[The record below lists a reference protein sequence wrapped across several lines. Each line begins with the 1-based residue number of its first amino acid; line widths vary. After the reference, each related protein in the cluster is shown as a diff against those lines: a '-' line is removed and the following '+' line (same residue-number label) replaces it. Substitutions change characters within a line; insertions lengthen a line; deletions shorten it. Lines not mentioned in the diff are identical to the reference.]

1 MTVLVGYVES
11 PEGRAALDRGLD
23 EAQLR
28 GVPVEIVH
36 AARAGLRN
44 DPTEQIVEYKTK
56 MQQLD
61 EWLQK
66 EGIEGRAR
74 QEIRSSEPA
83 DVLLDVA
90 SELPASLIVI
100 GIRRRSP
107 VGKLVMG
114 SWAQQV
120 LLGADCPVLAIK
132 AQSS

>member
-11 PEGRAALDRGLD
+11 PEGRAALDRGLE
-23 EAQLR
+23 EARLR
-28 GVPVEIVH
+28 DLPIEIVH
-36 AARAGLRN
+36 AARAGLRT

-56 MQQLD
+56 MEQLD

-74 QEIRSSEPA
+74 QEIRPSEPA
-83 DVLLDVA
+83 DALLEVA
-90 SELPASLIVI
+90 NEIPASLIVI

-114 SWAQQV
+114 SWAQHV

-132 AQSS
+132 AHSR

>member
-11 PEGRAALDRGLD
+11 PEGRAALNRGLE
-23 EAQLR
+23 EAKLR
-28 GVPVEIVH
+28 GVPIEIVH
-36 AARAGLRN
+36 AARAGLRH
-44 DPTEQIVEYKTK
+44 DSTEQIVEYRQK
-56 MQQLD
+56 MEQLD
-61 EWLQK
+61 EWLHK

-74 QEIRSSEPA
+74 QEIRSSEA
-83 DVLLDVA
+83 SDVLLEVA
-90 SELPASLIVI
+90 GEIPASLIVI

-132 AQSS
+132 AGSR